1 LAEEVLLVGFVL
13 FLVVAFLVSTRL
25 FVSSFARI
33 GRIVRRMLMQ
43 GYLLTPLAG
52 VLRDLDTL
60 FEGISEKA
68 INAKS
73 F

>member
-1 LAEEVLLVGFVL
+1 MVFVL
-13 FLVVAFLVSTRL
+13 FLVVAFLVSILL

-33 GRIVRRMLMQ
+33 GWIVRRMLMQ

-60 FEGISEKA
+60 FEEISEQTIA
-68 INAKS
+68 VNS

>member
-1 LAEEVLLVGFVL
+1 MVFVL
-13 FLVVAFLVSTRL
+13 FLVVAFLVSIL
-25 FVSSFARI
+25 LYVSSFARI
-33 GRIVRRMLMQ
+33 GWIVRRMLMQ

-68 INAKS
+68 IDAKS